1 MRIKDLHGT
10 EGLIWPPEWATR
22 LEGSNGECI
31 LSEVKLYKDHDPPY
45 IYIEAICNN
54 EAQGG
59 AIHLDPHEHIEVLY
73 QVLNKNIGKSL
84 TEIGELKII
93 F

>member
-10 EGLIWPPEWATR
+10 EGFIWPPEWATR
-22 LEGSNGECI
+22 LEGCNGGWI
-31 LSEVKLYKDHDPPY
+31 LSEVKLQKEQDPPY
-45 IYIEAICNN
+45 IYIEAVCNN
-54 EAQGG
+54 DAQEGI
-59 AIHLDPHEHIEVLY
+59 IHLAPREHLEILY

-84 TEIGELKII
+84 TEIGELKIT